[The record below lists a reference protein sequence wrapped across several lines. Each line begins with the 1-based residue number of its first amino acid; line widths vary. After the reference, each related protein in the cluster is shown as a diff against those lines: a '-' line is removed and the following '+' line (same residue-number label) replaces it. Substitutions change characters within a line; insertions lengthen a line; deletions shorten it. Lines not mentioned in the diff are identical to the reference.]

1 MNYKSLIFSALANT
15 PKVIGNNNKALFVTS
30 DNLISGIQ
38 LEDPSELSDSPVYEE
53 LYKAF
58 LKEEKESVK
67 LISELSKKVDFD
79 KTAEDKLRTETLSSQ
94 NELIYLK
101 DVTIQAISTGR
112 EASIPFLVLDS
123 SKIIGMTIG
132 TASKG

>member
-1 MNYKSLIFSALANT
+1 M
-15 PKVIGNNNKALFVTS
+15 IGNNNKALFVTS

-38 LEDPSELSDSPVYEE
+38 LEDPSELGDSPVYEE

-79 KTAEDKLRTETLSSQ
+79 KTTEDKLRTETLSSQ

>member
-38 LEDPSELSDSPVYEE
+38 LEDPSELGDSPVYEE

-79 KTAEDKLRTETLSSQ
+79 KTVK
-94 NELIYLK
+94 
-101 DVTIQAISTGR
+101 
-112 EASIPFLVLDS
+112 
-123 SKIIGMTIG
+123 G
-132 TASKG
+132 TRKM

>member
-38 LEDPSELSDSPVYEE
+38 LEDPSELGDSPVYEE